1 MKHVILKIAVI
12 SEMSRVADEGIPLLE
27 QEMFMYACY
36 RSHKHAFRTTLISQ
50 FDFFLWLPRVSRMGI
65 ANNAHLFFR
74 SVNVFLSMLAKPEF
88 RLEMLVGSCTAWSM
102 EFSLMARCPAT
113 RLSAEE
119 TIPSTHFLARLEREN
134 TFLAPC
140 SLTWNQQLS
149 VSYYKGKKK
158 PVSRSFI
165 HLN

>member
-1 MKHVILKIAVI
+1 MNISFSQRDLGSFFAFDQCILYSNRFFFCFKRTDVCRILSLVIL
-12 SEMSRVADEGIPLLE
+12 
-27 QEMFMYACY
+27 
-36 RSHKHAFRTTLISQ
+36 TTFKS
-50 FDFFLWLPRVSRMGI
+50 FD
-65 ANNAHLFFR
+65 

-102 EFSLMARCPAT
+102 EFNLMARCPAT

-119 TIPSTHFLARLEREN
+119 TIPSTHFSARLEREN

-149 VSYYKGKKK
+149 VSERASELNIIRQKKNRK
-158 PVSRSFI
+158 TLIRRLEWRTETFA
-165 HLN
+165 LNWYNDCT